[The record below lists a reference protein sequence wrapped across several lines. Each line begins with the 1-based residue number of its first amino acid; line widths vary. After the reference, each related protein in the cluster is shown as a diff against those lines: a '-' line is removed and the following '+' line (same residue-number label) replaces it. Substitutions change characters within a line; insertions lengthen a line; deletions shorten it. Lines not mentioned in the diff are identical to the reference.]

1 MRRKRRARWP
11 LRVLAGLGAVV
22 VLLWV
27 IGPYEPVETEVAFDR
42 RVLAEGVDPYLRA
55 QEARFDDI
63 RPGNE
68 KRVIWYGLE
77 EVPTDLAIVYLH
89 GFSASSGEIRPV
101 PDDVARALGANL
113 VFTRFRGHGRDGEA
127 MAEATAGDWIED
139 AAEAL
144 AIGRKVGR
152 EVVVI
157 ATSTGGTVA
166 AIAAHDRE
174 LMRDVKGIAFIS
186 PNFGI
191 NNALAPLLTMPG
203 ARYWV
208 PLVGGRTR
216 SFEPQNEG
224 HAREWTTSYPMEAV
238 MPLAALVKHAAGLDY
253 GAVSVPAL
261 FYYSDADAVLDTS
274 ATDEVRADWGGPVR
288 HAAPELGPGVDP
300 AAHVIAGAIL
310 SPGNTEAAVTLILD
324 WIGGLP

>member
-1 MRRKRRARWP
+1 MRRKRARWP
-11 LRVLAGLGAVV
+11 LRVLAGLGLVA

-27 IGPYEPVETEVAFDR
+27 LGPYEPVETETAFDR
-42 RVLAEGVDPYLRA
+42 RVLAGGVDPYLQE

-63 RPGNE
+63 RPGNQ
-68 KRVIWYGLE
+68 KRVIWHGLE

-89 GFSASSGEIRPV
+89 GFSASSEEIRPV
-101 PDDVARALGANL
+101 PDNVAQALGANL

-152 EVVVI
+152 EVIVI

-166 AIAAHDRE
+166 AVAAQDQG

-186 PNFGI
+186 PNFGLR
-191 NNALAPLLTMPG
+191 AAGAPLLTLPG

-208 PLVGGRTR
+208 PLVAGRTR
-216 SFEPQNEG
+216 SFEPRNEG

-238 MPLAALVKHAAGLDY
+238 MPLAVLVKHAAGLEY
-253 GAVSVPAL
+253 GAVTVPAL
-261 FYYSDADAVLDTS
+261 FYYSAEDAVLDAG
-274 ATDEVRADWGGPVR
+274 ATDAVRAAWGGPVR
-288 HAAPELGPGVDP
+288 HAVPALGPGVDP
-300 AAHVIAGAIL
+300 AAHVIAGDIL
-310 SPGNTEAAVTLILD
+310 SPGNTEAAVKLILD
-324 WIGGLP
+324 WVGGLP